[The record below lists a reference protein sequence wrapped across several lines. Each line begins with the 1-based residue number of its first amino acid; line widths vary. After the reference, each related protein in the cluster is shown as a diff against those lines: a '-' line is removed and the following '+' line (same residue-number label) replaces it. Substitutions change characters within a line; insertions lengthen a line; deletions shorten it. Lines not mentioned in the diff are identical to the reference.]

1 MPADIFV
8 QADQTEVRNVEE
20 AERPDKLKQ
29 KHLSIDCLV
38 HSIFAQCK
46 LGLPLGANLNIH
58 FKEIQSL
65 CNCLRAHYGG

>member
-20 AERPDKLKQ
+20 TEGADKLKQ
-29 KHLSIDCLV
+29 KHSLIDCLD

-46 LGLPLGANLNIH
+46 LASPLAAKLYFASI
-58 FKEIQSL
+58 
-65 CNCLRAHYGG
+65 LRKFSHCAPV

>member
-1 MPADIFV
+1 MAADIFV

-20 AERPDKLKQ
+20 AEGADKLKR
-29 KHLSIDCLV
+29 KHSLIDCLV

-46 LGLPLGANLNIH
+46 LASPLAAKLYIH

-65 CNCLRAHYGG
+65 CNCLRAHY